1 MPSPKAVI
9 IFKVPRGYFPPDGYQ
24 KYFNVSVCNTLQLGT
39 LNHTYMKAVAAA
51 VIVETPEV
59 CKLCGTWWWMF
70 GGEGRWGHLKG
81 ENGMAMSGLGYEN
94 HSVGSGGLFLL
105 F

>member
-1 MPSPKAVI
+1 M
-9 IFKVPRGYFPPDGYQ
+9 
-24 KYFNVSVCNTLQLGT
+24 CNTLQLGT

-81 ENGMAMSGLGYEN
+81 ENGMAISVKIVRLDQVTISLVLSVSGTKKQYQSS
-94 HSVGSGGLFLL
+94 HHV
-105 F
+105 